1 MSDLSAGASPNPG
14 EASEIISYVATAAG
28 EWFEG
33 LGDAP
38 VAPEGFER
46 AAAALGGRLPE
57 YGDGGVAAL
66 RALVEGS
73 LGGAVRS
80 SGPRFFH
87 FVTGGV
93 TPAALGADWV
103 ASLIDQNP
111 GAWIASPLAAQLEV
125 VALSWLK
132 DLFGLPPPWGG
143 VLTTGATMANFTAL
157 ACARRW
163 WGLRHGVDVDEK
175 GVASLPKMPVL
186 SSGYVHPSA
195 LKALAML
202 GIGRAQV
209 QTFARDAAGRLDL
222 AAMERALEHLDPAPA
237 VIIANAGEVNTGD
250 FDPIADM
257 ADVAGAHSAWLH
269 VDGAFGL
276 FAGVS
281 RRSAHLVHGVDRA
294 SSVIADGHKWLNVPY
309 DCGYAFVADADLL
322 RGPFALSAAYLE
334 SLQDSNPSFGVLGPE
349 TSRRARSLAVW
360 ATLRAYGRDG
370 YRAIV
375 ERHLDFARHLA
386 ARVDEAPDLERL
398 AEVQLNIV
406 CFRWHPPGVPED
418 RLNELN
424 RRLADAVL
432 ADGRVFV
439 GSTIYEGKVALRPA
453 IVNWM
458 TAERDVDLLVDV
470 VRELGT
476 LLHRA

>member
-1 MSDLSAGASPNPG
+1 
-14 EASEIISYVATAAG
+14 
-28 EWFEG
+28 
-33 LGDAP
+33 
-38 VAPEGFER
+38 
-46 AAAALGGRLPE
+46 
-57 YGDGGVAAL
+57 
-66 RALVEGS
+66 
-73 LGGAVRS
+73 
-80 SGPRFFH
+80 
-87 FVTGGV
+87 
-93 TPAALGADWV
+93 
-103 ASLIDQNP
+103 
-111 GAWIASPLAAQLEV
+111 
-125 VALSWLK
+125 
-132 DLFGLPPPWGG
+132 
-143 VLTTGATMANFTAL
+143 MA
-157 ACARRW
+157 ARR
-163 WGLRHGVDVDEK
+163 R
-175 GVASLPKMPVL
+175 
-186 SSGYVHPSA
+186 
-195 LKALAML
+195 
-202 GIGRAQV
+202 R
-209 QTFARDAAGRLDL
+209 
-222 AAMERALEHLDPAPA
+222 
-237 VIIANAGEVNTGD
+237 
-250 FDPIADM
+250 
-257 ADVAGAHSAWLH
+257 
-269 VDGAFGL
+269 AFGL

-281 RRSAHLVHGVDRA
+281 PRSAHLVHGVDRA
-294 SSVIADGHKWLNVPY
+294 NSVIADGHKWLNVPY

-386 ARVDEAPDLERL
+386 ARVDEASDLERL